1 MFPKNKAGYA
11 MERVLERRSTEATED
26 YLEMIDSL
34 VLEKGFASTSDV
46 AERMGVSKP
55 TVTSIVKKLH
65 REGYLVHE
73 PYRGMALTESG
84 RNLARS
90 MKDRHEILRRLL
102 VLIGVPRDIA
112 TSDAEKIEHGLHPE
126 TVRKIRKLVSYLEDN
141 KTEF

>member
-1 MFPKNKAGYA
+1 MQRK
-11 MERVLERRSTEATED
+11 SSEATED

-34 VLEKGFASTSDV
+34 VLEKGYASATEI

-84 RNLARS
+84 RNLARN
-90 MKDRHEILRRLL
+90 MKVRHEMLRNLLILL
-102 VLIGVPRDIA
+102 GVPKDVA
-112 TSDAEKIEHGLHPE
+112 TNDAEKIEHGLHPE
-126 TVRKIRKLVSYLEDN
+126 TVRKLRKLVEYLEEN
-141 KTEF
+141 KIEI

>member
-1 MFPKNKAGYA
+1 
-11 MERVLERRSTEATED
+11 MEKVLERKSTEATED

-34 VLEKGFASTSDV
+34 VLEKGFASASDI

-65 REGYLVHE
+65 REGYLLHE

-90 MKDRHEILRRLL
+90 MKDRHETLRKFL
-102 VLIGVPRDIA
+102 VLIGLPKDIA
-112 TSDAEKIEHGLHPE
+112 TSDAERIEHGLHPE
-126 TVRKIRKLVSYLEDN
+126 TVRKIRKLVTYLEEN
-141 KTEF
+141 KSQF

>member
-1 MFPKNKAGYA
+1 L
-11 MERVLERRSTEATED
+11 ERVQERRSTEATED

-34 VLEKGFASTSDV
+34 VMEKGFASTSEI

-65 REGYLVHE
+65 RDGYLVHE
-73 PYRGMALTESG
+73 PYRGMALTEAG

-90 MKDRHEILRRLL
+90 MKDRHEILRKLL
-102 VLIGVPRDIA
+102 ILIGVPKDVA

-126 TVRKIRKLVSYLEDN
+126 TVRKIRKLVSYLEESRR
-141 KTEF
+141 EF

>member
-1 MFPKNKAGYA
+1 
-11 MERVLERRSTEATED
+11 MERVLERRPTEATED

-34 VLEKGFASTSDV
+34 VMEKGFASTSEI

-65 REGYLVHE
+65 RDGYLVHE
-73 PYRGMALTESG
+73 PYRGMALTEAG

-102 VLIGVPRDIA
+102 ILIGVPKDIA
-112 TSDAEKIEHGLHPE
+112 TNDSEKIEHGLHPE
-126 TVRKIRKLVSYLEDN
+126 TVRKIRKLVTYLEEDN
-141 KTEF
+141 KRSEF